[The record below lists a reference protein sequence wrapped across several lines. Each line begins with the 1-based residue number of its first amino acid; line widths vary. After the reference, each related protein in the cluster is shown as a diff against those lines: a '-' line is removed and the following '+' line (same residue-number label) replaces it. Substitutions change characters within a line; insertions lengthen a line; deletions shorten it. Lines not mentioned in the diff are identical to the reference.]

1 VKAIQFKAYGRLCVF
16 LFALVATFAATA
28 SAAKPSQLEKN
39 KATVVALYN
48 KALNEKDVEGA
59 IALMGP
65 TYKQHN
71 AGIPD
76 GKEGFRQFF
85 EGFKKR
91 YPNNHSEIVRVFAE
105 GDYVVLQVHMV
116 NEPGQRGVAVFDLFR
131 LESGKPVEHW
141 DVLQSI
147 PESIPHTNTMF

>member
-1 VKAIQFKAYGRLCVF
+1 MSKINLF
-16 LFALVATFAATA
+16 LALVATLVAATA
-28 SAAKPSQLEKN
+28 GAAEPPQLEKN

-65 TYKQHN
+65 TYTQHN
-71 AGIPD
+71 AKMAD

-91 YPNNHSEIVRVFAE
+91 YPDSRSEILRVFAE
-105 GDYVVLQVHMV
+105 GDYVVLHVHMV

-131 LESGKPVEHW
+131 LEDGKPVEHW
-141 DVLQSI
+141 DVLQPI
-147 PESIPHTNTMF
+147 PENIPHKNTMF

>member
-1 VKAIQFKAYGRLCVF
+1 MFKIKLKLF
-16 LFALVATFAATA
+16 LLSLVATFAVATA
-28 SAAKPSQLEKN
+28 CAAEVPQLEKN
-39 KATVVALYN
+39 KAAVTALYN

-76 GKEGFRQFF
+76 GKDGFRQFF

-91 YPNNHSEIVRVFAE
+91 YPNSHSEIVRIFAE
-105 GDYVVLQVHMV
+105 GDYVVLHVHMV

-131 LESGKPVEHW
+131 LENGKPVEHW

-147 PESIPHTNTMF
+147 PESIPHQNSMF